1 MGRRRLAATPAS
13 ASALASVGM
22 RVSLPG
28 MTDHPLPPLRN
39 QLLSLHKI
47 LMLAE
52 RALYEREGH
61 VIQSPGHF
69 LQLLTGDER
78 FAWLRELSQLIVMID
93 EAMEEKPPISTE
105 RQDALVEEARMLLT
119 GSNEV
124 GSFAA
129 KYAAMMQRVPSIAA
143 AHEQISKAFA

>member
-1 MGRRRLAATPAS
+1 MH
-13 ASALASVGM
+13 
-22 RVSLPG
+22 VSLRH
-28 MTDHPLPPLRN
+28 MNDHALPNLRN

-52 RALYEREGH
+52 RALYEREGN

-105 RQDALVEEARMLLT
+105 RADALVNEARVLLN
-119 GSNEV
+119 GSNES
-124 GSFAA
+124 GSFAD
-129 KYAAMMQRVPSIAA
+129 KYAAMIERVPSIAT
-143 AHEQISKAFA
+143 AHEEISKAFAYPPG

>member
-1 MGRRRLAATPAS
+1 
-13 ASALASVGM
+13 M
-22 RVSLPG
+22 RVRLPT
-28 MTDHPLPPLRN
+28 MNTHPLPTLRH

-93 EAMEEKPPISTE
+93 EAMEEKPPMSTE
-105 RQDALVEEARMLLT
+105 RADALVKEARVLLT

-124 GSFAA
+124 SSFAA
-129 KYAAMMQRVPSIAA
+129 KYAAMMQRVPSIAV
-143 AHEQISKAFA
+143 AHAEINKAFDRS